1 MQTAI
6 KWFANNPVAA
16 NLLMFFLI
24 ITGLYGALTTN
35 QEEFPNFELKVIA
48 VTVPYL
54 GAAPIEAEKAVCV
67 RIEEAIEGVEGI
79 EKLYGMATEG
89 QCTVSAMLFSDADE
103 VTATNEIKSRVDGIN
118 SFPVETEKPIF
129 TAAAMTRK
137 VMQIALF
144 GPISEYE
151 LKELGRELR
160 EQIVQVEG
168 ISQVAVEYVRPYEIS
183 IEIAEET
190 LRRYGITLQ
199 KVSDAVR
206 RGSFDMPG
214 GTLKTDTGEIL
225 IRTTGQIYSGEEFA
239 DIVVLTN
246 PDGTRVTLGEM
257 ATIRDTFQEGDL
269 KAAFNG
275 QQAVMVNVSQVGDED
290 LIQIAELAKN
300 VVTDFESTLPDGV
313 STNIWIDTSLELGER
328 MSVLGKNLFQGLIF
342 VLVILAL
349 FLQIRLAFW
358 VAVGIPVALLGT
370 LGFLPFSDITISTM
384 TVLAFILVLGI
395 VVDDAIVVGE
405 RVYGH
410 EQMGKEPV
418 QAAIE
423 GTWEVSVPVIFGV
436 LTTITAFLPLIAV
449 DGRMSNFFAPIGW
462 VVIFA
467 LICSIIESQLI
478 LPSHLA
484 HRKRTASTTGISG
497 KWNLLQ
503 GRLAGGLQ
511 NFAEN
516 KYRPFLIKAMKWRYA
531 TTAVAVGVLIL
542 AFALI
547 GSGRVTFGFF
557 PAVEGNRI
565 YAALELP
572 AGTSADTTYKAA
584 LQIQKA
590 TIALNDQFVSEHNL
604 QSDLVQNVLSSVG
617 QNVDR
622 NGPGQPAGPGQS
634 NIAEIVIDILP
645 FERRANVTAK
655 EISNQ
660 WRDLVGPIP
669 DAVKLSF
676 DADTFSAGE
685 AIEFKIT
692 GSDIEQMRLA
702 AEELK
707 LDLGSFPGVFDIS
720 DTFRSGKQEIKLE
733 MLPEAQNLGLTL
745 NDLASQVRNA
755 FYGVEAQR
763 VQREQDDLRV
773 MIRFPESQRRSIGDL
788 EDMYIRTP
796 LGIEVPFYSVA
807 RFELARGFSEIR
819 RLDGR
824 RVVEVSADLDR
835 AVNTPEAVMTAIRG
849 QMIPAMQSK
858 YPGLEFEAGGE
869 QEERNTAYGSLGVGL
884 LISLFGIYGL
894 LAIPLKSYLQPLVVM
909 SVVPFGAIGAI
920 TGHYALSVDLMFF
933 SALGIVALTGVVVN
947 ASLVLVDYSNR
958 RRRAGESIEEAITA
972 SAIVRFRP
980 IILTSVTTF
989 VGLIPLMTTTTP
1001 STAPFLPM
1009 AVSLAWGVLFSTF
1022 ITLLLVPCLY
1032 LMAEDFTTGLSKLL
1046 KPLANDQEETI
1057 GRAAERT

>member
-16 NLLMFFLI
+16 NLFMFFLI

-300 VVTDFESTLPDGV
+300 VVTDFKSTLPDGV

-358 VAVGIPVALLGT
+358 VAIGIPVALLGT

-384 TVLAFILVLGI
+384 TA
-395 VVDDAIVVGE
+395 
-405 RVYGH
+405 
-410 EQMGKEPV
+410 
-418 QAAIE
+418 
-423 GTWEVSVPVIFGV
+423 VSY
-436 LTTITAFLPLIAV
+436 T
-449 DGRMSNFFAPIGW
+449 
-462 VVIFA
+462 
-467 LICSIIESQLI
+467 
-478 LPSHLA
+478 H
-484 HRKRTASTTGISG
+484 
-497 KWNLLQ
+497 
-503 GRLAGGLQ
+503 
-511 NFAEN
+511 
-516 KYRPFLIKAMKWRYA
+516 
-531 TTAVAVGVLIL
+531 
-542 AFALI
+542 
-547 GSGRVTFGFF
+547 
-557 PAVEGNRI
+557 
-565 YAALELP
+565 
-572 AGTSADTTYKAA
+572 
-584 LQIQKA
+584 
-590 TIALNDQFVSEHNL
+590 
-604 QSDLVQNVLSSVG
+604 
-617 QNVDR
+617 
-622 NGPGQPAGPGQS
+622 
-634 NIAEIVIDILP
+634 
-645 FERRANVTAK
+645 
-655 EISNQ
+655 
-660 WRDLVGPIP
+660 
-669 DAVKLSF
+669 
-676 DADTFSAGE
+676 
-685 AIEFKIT
+685 
-692 GSDIEQMRLA
+692 
-702 AEELK
+702 
-707 LDLGSFPGVFDIS
+707 
-720 DTFRSGKQEIKLE
+720 
-733 MLPEAQNLGLTL
+733 LTL
-745 NDLASQVRNA
+745 
-755 FYGVEAQR
+755 
-763 VQREQDDLRV
+763 
-773 MIRFPESQRRSIGDL
+773 P
-788 EDMYIRTP
+788 
-796 LGIEVPFYSVA
+796 
-807 RFELARGFSEIR
+807 
-819 RLDGR
+819 
-824 RVVEVSADLDR
+824 
-835 AVNTPEAVMTAIRG
+835 
-849 QMIPAMQSK
+849 
-858 YPGLEFEAGGE
+858 
-869 QEERNTAYGSLGVGL
+869 
-884 LISLFGIYGL
+884 
-894 LAIPLKSYLQPLVVM
+894 
-909 SVVPFGAIGAI
+909 
-920 TGHYALSVDLMFF
+920 
-933 SALGIVALTGVVVN
+933 
-947 ASLVLVDYSNR
+947 
-958 RRRAGESIEEAITA
+958 
-972 SAIVRFRP
+972 
-980 IILTSVTTF
+980 TT
-989 VGLIPLMTTTTP
+989 
-1001 STAPFLPM
+1001 
-1009 AVSLAWGVLFSTF
+1009 
-1022 ITLLLVPCLY
+1022 
-1032 LMAEDFTTGLSKLL
+1032 
-1046 KPLANDQEETI
+1046 
-1057 GRAAERT
+1057 

>member
-300 VVTDFESTLPDGV
+300 VVTDFKSTLPDGV

-395 VVDDAIVVGE
+395 VVDDA
-405 RVYGH
+405 
-410 EQMGKEPV
+410 
-418 QAAIE
+418 
-423 GTWEVSVPVIFGV
+423 
-436 LTTITAFLPLIAV
+436 
-449 DGRMSNFFAPIGW
+449 
-462 VVIFA
+462 
-467 LICSIIESQLI
+467 
-478 LPSHLA
+478 
-484 HRKRTASTTGISG
+484 
-497 KWNLLQ
+497 
-503 GRLAGGLQ
+503 
-511 NFAEN
+511 
-516 KYRPFLIKAMKWRYA
+516 
-531 TTAVAVGVLIL
+531 
-542 AFALI
+542 
-547 GSGRVTFGFF
+547 
-557 PAVEGNRI
+557 NR
-565 YAALELP
+565 
-572 AGTSADTTYKAA
+572 S
-584 LQIQKA
+584 
-590 TIALNDQFVSEHNL
+590 
-604 QSDLVQNVLSSVG
+604 
-617 QNVDR
+617 
-622 NGPGQPAGPGQS
+622 
-634 NIAEIVIDILP
+634 
-645 FERRANVTAK
+645 
-655 EISNQ
+655 
-660 WRDLVGPIP
+660 
-669 DAVKLSF
+669 
-676 DADTFSAGE
+676 
-685 AIEFKIT
+685 
-692 GSDIEQMRLA
+692 
-702 AEELK
+702 
-707 LDLGSFPGVFDIS
+707 
-720 DTFRSGKQEIKLE
+720 
-733 MLPEAQNLGLTL
+733 
-745 NDLASQVRNA
+745 
-755 FYGVEAQR
+755 
-763 VQREQDDLRV
+763 
-773 MIRFPESQRRSIGDL
+773 
-788 EDMYIRTP
+788 
-796 LGIEVPFYSVA
+796 
-807 RFELARGFSEIR
+807 
-819 RLDGR
+819 
-824 RVVEVSADLDR
+824 
-835 AVNTPEAVMTAIRG
+835 
-849 QMIPAMQSK
+849 
-858 YPGLEFEAGGE
+858 
-869 QEERNTAYGSLGVGL
+869 
-884 LISLFGIYGL
+884 
-894 LAIPLKSYLQPLVVM
+894 
-909 SVVPFGAIGAI
+909 
-920 TGHYALSVDLMFF
+920 
-933 SALGIVALTGVVVN
+933 
-947 ASLVLVDYSNR
+947 
-958 RRRAGESIEEAITA
+958 
-972 SAIVRFRP
+972 
-980 IILTSVTTF
+980 
-989 VGLIPLMTTTTP
+989 
-1001 STAPFLPM
+1001 
-1009 AVSLAWGVLFSTF
+1009 
-1022 ITLLLVPCLY
+1022 
-1032 LMAEDFTTGLSKLL
+1032 
-1046 KPLANDQEETI
+1046 
-1057 GRAAERT
+1057 

>member
-462 VVIFA
+462 VV
-467 LICSIIESQLI
+467 
-478 LPSHLA
+478 
-484 HRKRTASTTGISG
+484 
-497 KWNLLQ
+497 
-503 GRLAGGLQ
+503 Q
-511 NFAEN
+511 N
-516 KYRPFLIKAMKWRYA
+516 IK
-531 TTAVAVGVLIL
+531 
-542 AFALI
+542 
-547 GSGRVTFGFF
+547 
-557 PAVEGNRI
+557 
-565 YAALELP
+565 
-572 AGTSADTTYKAA
+572 
-584 LQIQKA
+584 
-590 TIALNDQFVSEHNL
+590 
-604 QSDLVQNVLSSVG
+604 
-617 QNVDR
+617 
-622 NGPGQPAGPGQS
+622 
-634 NIAEIVIDILP
+634 
-645 FERRANVTAK
+645 
-655 EISNQ
+655 
-660 WRDLVGPIP
+660 
-669 DAVKLSF
+669 
-676 DADTFSAGE
+676 
-685 AIEFKIT
+685 
-692 GSDIEQMRLA
+692 
-702 AEELK
+702 
-707 LDLGSFPGVFDIS
+707 
-720 DTFRSGKQEIKLE
+720 
-733 MLPEAQNLGLTL
+733 
-745 NDLASQVRNA
+745 
-755 FYGVEAQR
+755 
-763 VQREQDDLRV
+763 
-773 MIRFPESQRRSIGDL
+773 
-788 EDMYIRTP
+788 
-796 LGIEVPFYSVA
+796 
-807 RFELARGFSEIR
+807 
-819 RLDGR
+819 
-824 RVVEVSADLDR
+824 
-835 AVNTPEAVMTAIRG
+835 
-849 QMIPAMQSK
+849 
-858 YPGLEFEAGGE
+858 
-869 QEERNTAYGSLGVGL
+869 
-884 LISLFGIYGL
+884 
-894 LAIPLKSYLQPLVVM
+894 
-909 SVVPFGAIGAI
+909 
-920 TGHYALSVDLMFF
+920 
-933 SALGIVALTGVVVN
+933 
-947 ASLVLVDYSNR
+947 
-958 RRRAGESIEEAITA
+958 
-972 SAIVRFRP
+972 
-980 IILTSVTTF
+980 
-989 VGLIPLMTTTTP
+989 
-1001 STAPFLPM
+1001 
-1009 AVSLAWGVLFSTF
+1009 
-1022 ITLLLVPCLY
+1022 
-1032 LMAEDFTTGLSKLL
+1032 
-1046 KPLANDQEETI
+1046 
-1057 GRAAERT
+1057 